1 MGGSGLGT
9 QTMGENVT
17 TDGWVK
23 VSKEFGPLSL
33 TMETGKVARFADGA
47 VMVSYGETMV
57 LVTVVS
63 ADELTPGQNFLPL
76 QVEYRERAAAA
87 GKIPGSYFRR
97 EGRPSEKEILVSRMT
112 DRPLRPLFPKG
123 YFYETQV
130 LSTLF
135 SADGQNDPD
144 ILSINGASAALMIS
158 DIPFHGPL
166 GAVRI
171 GRVEGK
177 WVVNPTHRE
186 REFSDLDLVYVG
198 TKDRVLMIEG
208 SALELPDEDFNQAL
222 EFAHSQI
229 LPVLELQWELVER
242 VGKPKR
248 SSVLFQ
254 ARREVEEFLAS
265 MVEEELRQ
273 ALFVHRKAL
282 RDQKVDE
289 LLEKSR
295 TLVSQTFADA
305 SLAEIEEAFW
315 AIAHRV
321 FRQEVLQSGR
331 RCDGRSSTEVRPLSG
346 ETGIFPRAH
355 GSALFSR
362 GETQV
367 VCLATLASIREAQ
380 ELDAYGGGES
390 TKRFIL
396 HYNFPPFS
404 TGEVRRITGQTRRE
418 VGHGA
423 LAERSL
429 AGVIPS
435 EVEFPY
441 AIRVTAEVLE
451 SNGSTSMASVCGGT
465 LSLMDA
471 GVGLKAPVAGI
482 SIGLLTDYQG
492 ESLARYVLL
501 TDIVGDEDHLGDM
514 DFKLAG
520 SRKGVTGFQLDL
532 KLPGIPLELLQEAVL
547 QARNARMQ
555 ILEFMQNVLNEPR
568 KELSRHA
575 PRIETIKIHPDKIG
589 LLIGPGGKTIK
600 QIAAQTGAEIN
611 VEDDGTV
618 MIYCPNADGM
628 ALAREMIEDLTG
640 EIVVGEIYRGRVVG
654 VKEFGCFVEIKG
666 KGEGLVHISELSDV
680 PVRRVEDV
688 VRMGD
693 EIWVKCI
700 GIDERGRIK
709 LSRKAALR
717 DRRLVSP
724 PGGSPK
730 E

>member
-1 MGGSGLGT
+1 
-9 QTMGENVT
+9 VT
-17 TDGWVK
+17 NDALVK
-23 VSKEFGPLSL
+23 VSREFGPLPI
-33 TMETGKVARFADGA
+33 TMEVGKVARFADGA
-47 VMVSYGETMV
+47 VMVTYGETMV

-63 ADELTPGQNFLPL
+63 RKEMSPGQNFLPL

-97 EGRPSEKEILVSRMT
+97 EGRPTEKEILVSRMT

-158 DIPFHGPL
+158 DIPFHGPM

-186 REFSDLDLVYVG
+186 REFSDMDLVYVG
-198 TKDRVLMIEG
+198 TKDQVLMIEG
-208 SALELPDEDFNQAL
+208 SALELPDEEFNQAL
-222 EFAHSQI
+222 EFAQAQI
-229 LPVLELQWELVER
+229 QPVLELQWELVER
-242 VGKPKR
+242 VGKLKR
-248 SSVLFQ
+248 QVELFQ
-254 ARREVEEFLAS
+254 ARPEVEELFLQSFAAD
-265 MVEEELRQ
+265 LRD
-273 ALFVHRKAL
+273 ALFVPRKKA
-282 RDQKVDE
+282 RDQRIEEV
-289 LLEKSR
+289 LEKWKV
-295 TLVSQTFADA
+295 LG
-305 SLAEIEEAFW
+305 AEKLPETSAAEMEEAFW
-315 AIAHRV
+315 SVARRI
-321 FRQEVLQSGR
+321 FREEVLRSGR
-331 RCDGRSSTEVRPLSG
+331 RCDGRGPREIRSLYA

-367 VCLATLASIREAQ
+367 VCLTTLASMREAQ

-404 TGEVRRITGQTRRE
+404 TGEVRRITGQSRRE

-471 GVGLKAPVAGI
+471 GVALKSPVAGI
-482 SIGLLTDYQG
+482 SIGLLTEYQG
-492 ESLARYVLL
+492 DRLERYLLL

-520 SRKGVTGFQLDL
+520 TRKGVTGFQLDL
-532 KLPGIPLELLQEAVL
+532 KLPGVPVSLLQEAV
-547 QARNARMQ
+547 QRAREARLQ
-555 ILEFMQNVLNEPR
+555 ILEFMQNILNEPR

-618 MIYCPNADGM
+618 MIYCPNAEGM

-654 VKEFGCFVEIKG
+654 VKDFGCFVEIKG
-666 KGEGLVHISELSDV
+666 KGEGLVHISELADV

-700 GIDERGRIK
+700 GIDDRGRIK

-717 DRRLVSP
+717 DRRLATPPASP
-724 PGGSPK
+724 R
-730 E
+730 